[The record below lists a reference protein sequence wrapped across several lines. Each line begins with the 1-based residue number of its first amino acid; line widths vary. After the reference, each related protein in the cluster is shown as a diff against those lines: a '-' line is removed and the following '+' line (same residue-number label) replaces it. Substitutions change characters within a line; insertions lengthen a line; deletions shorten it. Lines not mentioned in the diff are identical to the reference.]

1 MSKRYPP
8 EVREKAVRLALER
21 LDEYGSAY
29 AAARAI
35 GPMVDV
41 HHETLRLW
49 IKKALEQSPS
59 KTVSASPGLSNA
71 ERDELARLRKENR
84 DLKQTNE
91 ILKLASAF
99 FRAGTRPATP
109 LIVGFIDEYRQV
121 FGVESICRALSAH
134 GVQIAPRTYRK
145 ARRRPA
151 SARDVADAY
160 VENTLRGLD
169 GAPEQLYGRRK
180 MTRWLRRQGHDVA
193 FCTVDRIMRE
203 LGLNGAVRGRRHRTT
218 IPAKDGIRAGD
229 RLNRDFTATAP
240 NQVWVADFTYVST
253 WTGWAYAA
261 FVFDAYSRA
270 IVGWNISASKTTPLV
285 SKAVNMAVWRRDYY
299 GHPVEPGLIHHSDA
313 GSQYVSVNFTD
324 SLALQGISPSIGSVG
339 DAYDNA
345 LAESIIGLFK
355 TEAVRRHGPFKTISE
370 VEYALMEWCD
380 WYNNA
385 RLHSRLGYLTPA
397 EYEAGYYAQL
407 SPRRPALV

>member
-49 IKKALEQSPS
+49 IKKALDDGPRPS
-59 KTVSASPGLSNA
+59 ALASAGLSST

-109 LIVGFIDEYRQV
+109 LIVGFIDEYRHV
-121 FGVESICRALSAH
+121 FGVESICRALTEH
-134 GVQIAPRTYRK
+134 GVAIAPRTYRK
-145 ARRRPA
+145 ARCRPPA
-151 SARDVADAY
+151 ARDVADAL
-160 VENTLRGLD
+160 VENALRDLHGT
-169 GAPEQLYGRRK
+169 PEQMYGRRK
-180 MTRWLRRQGHDVA
+180 MTRYLRRHGHEVA
-193 FCTVDRIMRE
+193 FCTVDRLMRE
-203 LGLNGAVRGRRHRTT
+203 LGLNGVVRGRKQRTT

-229 RLNRDFTATAP
+229 RLNRDFTAAAP
-240 NQVWVADFTYVST
+240 NHVWVADFTYVST
-253 WTGWAYAA
+253 WTGWAYVA
-261 FVFDAYSRA
+261 FVFDAFSRA
-270 IVGWNISASKTTPLV
+270 IVGWTTAATKTTALV
-285 SKAVNMAVWRRDYY
+285 SKALNMAVWRRGHY
-299 GHPVEPGLIHHSDA
+299 GHPVEPGLIFHTDA
-313 GSQYVSVNFTD
+313 GSQYTSIKFTE
-324 SLALQGISPSIGSVG
+324 SLALQGLSASIGSVG

-355 TEAVRRHGPFKTISE
+355 TEVVNRHGPFKTLTE
-370 VEYALMEWCD
+370 VEFAVMEWCD

-385 RLHSRLGYLTPA
+385 RLHSRLDYLTPA
-397 EYEAGYYAQL
+397 EYEAAYYAQQ